1 MLSDRNKFLPSCIS
15 PTDSRVSRDI
25 GNHHLKLKKM
35 VRAATAASAR
45 VESEASAA
53 GGGIKNTHV
62 EVQQGEGDVD
72 FKQVTDSLRWQN

>member
-1 MLSDRNKFLPSCIS
+1 
-15 PTDSRVSRDI
+15 
-25 GNHHLKLKKM
+25 M